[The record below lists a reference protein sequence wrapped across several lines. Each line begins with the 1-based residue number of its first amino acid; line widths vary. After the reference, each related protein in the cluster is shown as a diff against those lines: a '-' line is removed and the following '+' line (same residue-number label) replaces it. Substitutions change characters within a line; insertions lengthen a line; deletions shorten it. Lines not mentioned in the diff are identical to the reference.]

1 MNFPDNKFDYFTVT
15 VDTLGQASKNTFSA
29 YLNEPLKNVVQAKL
43 LSTHIHTSDAVQ
55 HLYVDIHELK
65 TMFSE
70 RASAEYNG
78 ANEISRVRGAFGS
91 IVTPSEHT
99 GSEQLI
105 MFKERDHY
113 EISHEYPSPIRRVDR
128 LTISL
133 LDQTGNTIPEP
144 AQASDEHFLVLQ
156 FKCMSPSVILP

>member
-55 HLYVDIHELK
+55 HLYVDIDELK

-105 MFKERDHY
+105 MFKDRDHY
-113 EISHEYPSPIRRVDR
+113 EISHEYPNPIRRVDR

>member
-15 VDTLGQASKNTFSA
+15 VDTLGQASKNTFSV

-55 HLYVDIHELK
+55 HLYVDIDELK

>member
-1 MNFPDNKFDYFTVT
+1 MNLPDKNYDYFTVT
-15 VDTLGQASKNTFSA
+15 VDTLGQASKNTFSV
-29 YLNEPLKNVVQAKL
+29 YLNEPLKNVVEAKL

-55 HLYVDIHELK
+55 HLYVDIDELK

-70 RASAEYNG
+70 RAAAEYNG
-78 ANEISRVRGAFGS
+78 SSEISRVRGVFGS

-105 MFKERDHY
+105 IFKERDHY
-113 EISHEYPSPIRRVDR
+113 EISHEYPNPLKMVSR
-128 LTISL
+128 LTVSL
-133 LDQTGNTIPEP
+133 FDQTGNTIPNP
-144 AQASDEHFLVLQ
+144 SQVTDENFLVMK

>member
-55 HLYVDIHELK
+55 HLYVDIDELK

-113 EISHEYPSPIRRVDR
+113 EISHEYPNPIRRVDR

>member
-1 MNFPDNKFDYFTVT
+1 MDLPDKNYDYFTVT
-15 VDTLGQASKNTFSA
+15 VDTLGQASKNTFSV

-43 LSTHIHTSDAVQ
+43 LSTHIHTNDSVQ
-55 HLYVDIHELK
+55 HLYVDIDELK

-70 RASAEYNG
+70 RAAAEYNG
-78 ANEISRVRGAFGS
+78 SNEISRVRGAFGS
-91 IVTPSEHT
+91 IVTSSEHS

-105 MFKERDHY
+105 LFKERDHY
-113 EISHEYPSPIRRVDR
+113 EITHEYPNPIRRVDR
-128 LTISL
+128 LTVSL

-144 AQASDEHFLVLQ
+144 AQGTDEHFLVFR

>member
-55 HLYVDIHELK
+55 HLYVDIDELK

>member
-15 VDTLGQASKNTFSA
+15 VDTLGQASKNTFSV

-55 HLYVDIHELK
+55 HLYVDIDELK

-105 MFKERDHY
+105 IFKERDHY

>member
-15 VDTLGQASKNTFSA
+15 VDTLGQASKNTFSV

-55 HLYVDIHELK
+55 HLYVDIDELK

-78 ANEISRVRGAFGS
+78 ANEISGS
-91 IVTPSEHT
+91 PVKWTSWAPIATNLWIAVE
-99 GSEQLI
+99 LI
-105 MFKERDHY
+105 L
-113 EISHEYPSPIRRVDR
+113 I
-128 LTISL
+128 
-133 LDQTGNTIPEP
+133 
-144 AQASDEHFLVLQ
+144 
-156 FKCMSPSVILP
+156 